1 MNDLAIIGIKK
12 EVHKELQDQY
22 SRLDRDYNNLASNA
36 RQLKAVNENL
46 TKDLEKFR
54 ANLNQ
59 YSLENRQLKEEIS
72 NLRKREAGL
81 RNAINKWKTKALNR
95 SSDDKVNRKVIEVQ
109 KRWEYNKDKGKNMW
123 RTYTTHQVDNIK
135 FGFEDIDRV
144 TEHVKD
150 QAPPGSELVDL
161 KIRGDKCLFKYATWD

>member
-1 MNDLAIIGIKK
+1 MAIIGIKK